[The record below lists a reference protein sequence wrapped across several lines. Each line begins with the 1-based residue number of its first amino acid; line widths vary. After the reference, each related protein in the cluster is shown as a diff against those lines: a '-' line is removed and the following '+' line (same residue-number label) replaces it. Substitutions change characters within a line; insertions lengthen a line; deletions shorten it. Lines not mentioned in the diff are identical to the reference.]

1 MPVKPLDTLLAIKV
15 INLMEG
21 LKPSDRRVAA
31 ALIEHYNRDSERC
44 DPGLQRLS
52 ALLGLCTR
60 TIIRS
65 TQRLEAV
72 GLFKKYRHG
81 GHSRT
86 NSYVPNWPRFAE
98 HRTTWDRRFKLAA
111 VARGTK
117 MSPAER
123 HASHVEPD
131 SGVTQTYNTNLHK
144 QTYRDSRGSKEIP
157 ATPTARKANPVTC
170 TNSADAAFA
179 AAERRWTDVLHQR
192 FASKPVTYGEII
204 EAISPDIR
212 EAATR
217 AEMNNR
223 GAGLNYILR
232 QLKLADPKC

>member
-81 GHSRT
+81 GRSRT
-86 NSYVPNWPRFAE
+86 NYYAPNWPRFAE
-98 HRTTWDRRFKLAA
+98 HRTTWDRRFRFAA

-117 MSPAER
+117 LSPSER

-131 SGVTQTYNTNLHK
+131 SRVTQTYKANLHK
-144 QTYRDSRGSKEIP
+144 QTYRDSRGSKESL
-157 ATPTARKANPVTC
+157 ATPTARKANSVAC
-170 TNSADAAFA
+170 ANSRDAASV
-179 AAERRWTDVLHQR
+179 AAERRWTDALHQR
-192 FASKPVTYGEII
+192 FASMPVTYGEII
-204 EAISPDIR
+204 EAITPDIR
-212 EAATR
+212 EAATK

-223 GAGLNYILR
+223 GAGLAYILR
-232 QLKLADPKC
+232 TLKLAGPRC